1 MSELGQGSVESSE
14 LFKLGKQLGLKTS
27 QGKKALEYSLKCVQ
41 LLDRKQQDYGP
52 NNIAYSGEL
61 GIAVRVMDKC
71 CRLRHILEN
80 GGDVQFEAKTDT
92 YMDMTNYGLIGMML
106 ENGEWEEK

>member
-52 NNIAYSGEL
+52 REVCNLYLQSL
-61 GIAVRVMDKC
+61 VCQYPSRK
-71 CRLRHILEN
+71 
-80 GGDVQFEAKTDT
+80 
-92 YMDMTNYGLIGMML
+92 
-106 ENGEWEEK
+106 